1 MTTVNSGHEMHCLVL
16 VKTDLVWT
24 YVKGGLFFG
33 LNFGVYYFKYHYK
46 DVLIFGGVLFVF
58 GGWGGG
64 GGRLGLSVE
73 FYEYV
78 TKHSYSFQ

>member
-1 MTTVNSGHEMHCLVL
+1 MTTVNSGDKMQGLVL
-16 VKTDLVWT
+16 VRTDFVWT
-24 YVKGGLFFG
+24 YMKGGFFFG

-58 GGWGGG
+58 GGR
-64 GGRLGLSVE
+64 GRLGLSVE
-73 FYEYV
+73 FYGYV

>member
-16 VKTDLVWT
+16 VKTDFVWT
-24 YVKGGLFFG
+24 YVKGGLFFD

-58 GGWGGG
+58 GGGGEGGG
-64 GGRLGLSVE
+64 GLGFSV
-73 FYEYV
+73 
-78 TKHSYSFQ
+78 